1 MNTSRH
7 QYLQNSGMLEDRERT
22 KFEKILYDEGTD
34 QDCAQSIEYLS
45 AWLKRAYGKPVYIL
59 LDEYDTPLHAAYAD
73 NFYDE
78 MIAFIRSFMV
88 QSFKDNPNLK
98 QAVVIGILKVA
109 QESIFSDFNNPAVST
124 LLDPEMEDCFGF
136 TEPEVEA
143 MADYYGLGD
152 KMDGIREWYNGYIFG
167 EDTVIYNPW
176 SIVNYLRRPSAG
188 LRPYWVHTSANR
200 MVKETLQLNK
210 RDSRETM
217 EGCLRERRSGGRW
230 HSTSSTRRYEPA
242 RMWRGVSCSTA
253 AT

>member
-1 MNTSRH
+1 
-7 QYLQNSGMLEDRERT
+7 
-22 KFEKILYDEGTD
+22 
-34 QDCAQSIEYLS
+34 
-45 AWLKRAYGKPVYIL
+45 
-59 LDEYDTPLHAAYAD
+59 
-73 NFYDE
+73 
-78 MIAFIRSFMV
+78 MV

-188 LRPYWVHTSANR
+188 LRPYWVHTSAQQDGQGNAAAEQ
-200 MVKETLQLNK
+200 KGQPGNHGETAQG
-210 RDSRETM
+210 R
-217 EGCLRERRSGGRW
+217 GGQ
-230 HSTSSTRRYEPA
+230 A
-242 RMWRGVSCSTA
+242 GG
-253 AT
+253 

>member
-1 MNTSRH
+1 
-7 QYLQNSGMLEDRERT
+7 
-22 KFEKILYDEGTD
+22 
-34 QDCAQSIEYLS
+34 
-45 AWLKRAYGKPVYIL
+45 
-59 LDEYDTPLHAAYAD
+59 
-73 NFYDE
+73 

-167 EDTVIYNPW
+167 GGHDHLQSLEHNQLPPGGHRLGCVPTGCTPVLTGW
-176 SIVNYLRRPSAG
+176 SR
-188 LRPYWVHTSANR
+188 
-200 MVKETLQLNK
+200 K
-210 RDSRETM
+210 R
-217 EGCLRERRSGGRW
+217 
-230 HSTSSTRRYEPA
+230 
-242 RMWRGVSCSTA
+242 CS
-253 AT
+253 